1 MIQTSIVALPL
12 LEEALPQQEH
22 NAHIDG
28 MMPIFA
34 ADRCN
39 CMIYHDLHPISDIA
53 SDLVIYPVSDYPHL
67 RSVQTVPVVITEAD
81 RVAAEYPLA
90 WQRISGKMTLVALTC
105 LEAGEDSPATSVQAD
120 GEPLLLA
127 LKSYPFAVGA
137 IDETTSLP
145 VLYDRAPVR
154 EAAKPLPLY
163 DRNGKLHMHA
173 LRRLAAAR
181 IFTHGARLTALLSQ
195 RLEECGAL
203 QPWEFALQ
211 FDKRAISLSGLFILD
226 RDIKMKHQKIN
237 LIINEY
243 GRDVVRLCELHE
255 LSLYRMHNLA
265 SRYAKISYS

>member
-1 MIQTSIVALPL
+1 
-12 LEEALPQQEH
+12 
-22 NAHIDG
+22 
-28 MMPIFA
+28 
-34 ADRCN
+34 
-39 CMIYHDLHPISDIA
+39 MIYRDLHPISTIA
-53 SDLVIYPVSDYPHL
+53 DSLVLYPVGDYPHL

-90 WQRISGKMTLVALTC
+90 WQRIAGKMTLVALTC
-105 LEAGEDSPATSVQAD
+105 LETGNNSPAASVQAD
-120 GEPLLLA
+120 GEPLMLA

-137 IDETTSLP
+137 IDEATSLP

-163 DRNGKLHMHA
+163 DRNGKLHLHA

-181 IFTHGARLTALLSQ
+181 IFTHGARLTSLLSR

-211 FDKRAISLSGLFILD
+211 FDKKALSLSGLYILE
-226 RDIKMKHQKIN
+226 RNTKMKYQKIN
-237 LIINEY
+237 HIINEC
-243 GRDVVRLCELHE
+243 GRDVIRLCELHE

-265 SRYAKISYS
+265 RGYAKIAYEQA